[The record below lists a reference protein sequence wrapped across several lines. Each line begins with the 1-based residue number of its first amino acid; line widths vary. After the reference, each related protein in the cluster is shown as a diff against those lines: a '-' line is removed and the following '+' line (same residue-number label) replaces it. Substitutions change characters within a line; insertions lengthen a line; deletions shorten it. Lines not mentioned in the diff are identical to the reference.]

1 MNLHEL
7 KCFCGKGNET
17 VYGKKKN
24 VNYLIVTRSLV
35 LFFNGC
41 YSYEITMIF
50 FKEPT
55 DYN

>member
-24 VNYLIVTRSLV
+24 VNYLIVIRSLV
-35 LFFNGC
+35 LFLMDV
-41 YSYEITMIF
+41 TVM
-50 FKEPT
+50 KLQ
-55 DYN
+55 